1 MWQGLYLSNG
11 DREGTINVGSA
22 PDIFFSVK
30 FDTSSPLFS
39 PLSHVFKQVLS
50 VWQIALPM
58 SIKNTRH
65 SDLWIKG
72 IGFFLNENATGC
84 RCDAARNCP
93 VSEKWDTHTHTQ
105 KLVEYFGSKACEVSK
120 VFPVTLALNSQ
131 VQLGWLCLCYMRV
144 FISFFVCASAGAL
157 RQHEL
162 SKNVPWGSL
171 CVCDLIK
178 VHSLKTS

>member
-72 IGFFLNENATGC
+72 IGFFLNENATSC

-93 VSEKWDTHTHTQ
+93 VSEKWDTHTHKSLSSILDQ
-105 KLVEYFGSKACEVSK
+105 KRVRFQRCFQLPWLWMARCSWDDSACA
-120 VFPVTLALNSQ
+120 TWGCLLA
-131 VQLGWLCLCYMRV
+131 
-144 FISFFVCASAGAL
+144 
-157 RQHEL
+157 
-162 SKNVPWGSL
+162 SL
-171 CVCDLIK
+171 CARLL
-178 VHSLKTS
+178 VH

>member
-72 IGFFLNENATGC
+72 IGFFLTRMQPVAGVMQLETAPYL
-84 RCDAARNCP
+84 RNG
-93 VSEKWDTHTHTQ
+93 THTHKSLSSILDQ
-105 KLVEYFGSKACEVSK
+105 KRVRFQRCFQLPWLWMARCSWDDSACA
-120 VFPVTLALNSQ
+120 TWGCLLA
-131 VQLGWLCLCYMRV
+131 
-144 FISFFVCASAGAL
+144 
-157 RQHEL
+157 
-162 SKNVPWGSL
+162 SL
-171 CVCDLIK
+171 CARLL
-178 VHSLKTS
+178 VH